1 MPARRGKKTGAKSKS
16 LRENRDYA
24 ISPTCPQNTTSHLSN
39 TSLLRPAWARFGGS
53 QLVSRMT
60 ARAARLQENSNGF
73 LALLDRCCL
82 AACCIKMT
90 IVCQRGRHHLLRFG
104 GDWHAALSMV
114 HGMLLVQYVLLSSMA
129 LALSWVQLF
138 QPLSNE
144 PRSRG
149 VAASIAILAGIHL
162 LFCINEGPREFNHN
176 RICSSLLFC
185 TFEVV
190 RPQLMILQKST
201 SAYGAV
207 VLARLSFLEHPH
219 EQHVLHDSMSHV
231 LHDSKSHAAH
241 FWRLLMLRMSS
252 LAAAA
257 SIAGSVMI
265 ALAGIVC
272 AGLHHQCI
280 AWAPVTFSL
289 LGSMVHLGAGIT
301 WFMVVR
307 TTAKLASSDGSSYIT
322 LQVFGAA
329 WLGAA
334 GR

>member
-39 TSLLRPAWARFGGS
+39 TSLFTLRPAWARFGGS

-60 ARAARLQENSNGF
+60 ARAARLQENSNWF

-82 AACCIKMT
+82 AACCVKMT

-114 HGMLLVQYVLLSSMA
+114 HGMLLIQYVLLSSMA

-149 VAASIAILAGIHL
+149 IAASIAILAGIHL
-162 LFCINEGPREFNHN
+162 LFCINEGPREFKHN
-176 RICSSLLFC
+176 RTCSSLPFC
-185 TFEVV
+185 MFEVV

-207 VLARLSFLEHPH
+207 VLASLSFLEHPH
-219 EQHVLHDSMSHV
+219 EHHVLHDSI
-231 LHDSKSHAAH
+231 SHAAH

-265 ALAGIVC
+265 AVAGIVC
-272 AGLHHQCI
+272 AGLHHQCT

-289 LGSMVHLGAGIT
+289 LGSLVHLGAGIT
-301 WFMVVR
+301 WLMVVR
-307 TTAKLASSDGSSYIT
+307 TTAKHASSDGSSYIT